1 VYYLRLT
8 SLTDGSEDPNPLMI
22 LFFLVPLILLTI
34 AAVNFVQIRT
44 PKQASEFQESVG
56 VVVPM
61 RNEAENVE
69 GLVAT
74 LAAQSGDMHFYLL
87 DDSSED
93 STFELLQKFTAHDSR
108 FTAIKGAPLADGW
121 IGKTWA
127 LQQLFE
133 ASNEDVLVSIDAD
146 VRLTNDAIAKAVST
160 MHGARLDFVS
170 PYPRQIAQ
178 SFGERLIQP
187 LLQWSWLST
196 VPLRNAEG
204 SRQKSMAVANGQFF
218 VVRRS
223 ALNSIGGYVSV
234 KHAVIDDVFLARA
247 LMESGSSGTVIN
259 GSDIAE
265 TRMYSSWNEIEAG
278 YGKSLNKAFGS
289 VFGAV
294 FVIAFLFATSIA
306 PLILG
311 LLGNPYGWLGFA
323 AIVGSRVLSAIKS
336 RGRVLDSVLHP
347 ISIVALIYLIVYS
360 YLMRGTVQ
368 WKGRTV

>member
-1 VYYLRLT
+1 
-8 SLTDGSEDPNPLMI
+8 MI
-22 LFFLVPLILLTI
+22 LFFLLPLILLTI

-44 PKQASEFQESVG
+44 PKAISELQDSVG

-69 GLVAT
+69 GIVAT
-74 LAAQSGDMHFYLL
+74 LSAQDGPFHFYLL
-87 DDSSED
+87 DDNSED
-93 STFELLQKFTAHDSR
+93 STFELLQR
-108 FTAIKGAPLADGW
+108 FTAGDTRFTVIKGAPLADGW

-133 ASNEDVLVSIDAD
+133 ASNEEVLVSIDAD
-146 VRLTNDAIAKAVST
+146 VRLANDAINKAVT
-160 MHGARLDFVS
+160 LMHGARLDFVS
-170 PYPRQIAQ
+170 PYPRQIAL
-178 SFGERLIQP
+178 SFAERLIQP
-187 LLQWSWLST
+187 LLQWSWLTT
-196 VPLRNAEG
+196 VPLRFAEG
-204 SRQKSMAVANGQFF
+204 ARMKSMAVANGQFF
-218 VVRRS
+218 VVRRA
-223 ALNSIGGYVSV
+223 ALNSVGGYQSV

-247 LMESGSSGTVIN
+247 LMASGSSGTVIN

-265 TRMYSSWNEIEAG
+265 TRMYASWSEIEAG

-289 VFGAV
+289 LVGAI

-306 PLILG
+306 PLVLG

-323 AIVGSRVLSAIKS
+323 AIVGTRVLSAIKS
-336 RGRVLDSVLHP
+336 RGRILDSVLHP

-360 YLMRGTVQ
+360 YLVRKTVM

>member
-1 VYYLRLT
+1 
-8 SLTDGSEDPNPLMI
+8 MI
-22 LFFLVPLILLTI
+22 LFFLLPLILLTI

-44 PKQASEFQESVG
+44 PNRTSELLESVG

-74 LAAQSGDMHFYLL
+74 LAAQSDDLHFYLL
-87 DDSSED
+87 DDNSED
-93 STFELLQKFTAHDSR
+93 STYELLQKFTAHDSR
-108 FTAIKGAPLADGW
+108 FTVIKGAPLEDSW

-133 ASNEDVLVSIDAD
+133 VSNEEVLVSIDAD
-146 VRLTNDAIAKAVST
+146 VRLTNDAINKAVT
-160 MHGARLDFVS
+160 ALRGARLDFVS

-187 LLQWSWLST
+187 LLQWSWLTT
-196 VPLRNAEG
+196 VPLRYAESSG
-204 SRQKSMAVANGQFF
+204 QKSMAVANGQFF

-223 ALNSIGGYVSV
+223 ALNSIGGYTAV
-234 KHAVIDDVFLARA
+234 KHAVIDDVFLARELIA
-247 LMESGSSGTVIN
+247 HGSSGTVIN

-265 TRMYSSWNEIEAG
+265 TRMYASWNEIEAG
-278 YGKSLNKAFGS
+278 YGKSLSKAFGS
-289 VFGAV
+289 IFGAV

-323 AIVGSRVLSAIKS
+323 AIVGTRVVSAIKS

>member
-1 VYYLRLT
+1 
-8 SLTDGSEDPNPLMI
+8 MI
-22 LFFLVPLILLTI
+22 LFFLLPLILLTI
-34 AAVNFVQIRT
+34 AAVNFAQIRT
-44 PKQASEFQESVG
+44 PRHTSELVESVG
-56 VVVPM
+56 VIVPM

-74 LAAQSGDMHFYLL
+74 LSAQSGDLHFYLL
-87 DDSSED
+87 DDNSED
-93 STFELLQKFTAHDSR
+93 STYELLQKFTAHDSR
-108 FTAIKGAPLADGW
+108 FTIIKGSPLVDGW

-133 ASNEDVLVSIDAD
+133 VSNEEVLVSIDAD
-146 VRLTNDAIAKAVST
+146 VRLTNDAINKAVT
-160 MHGARLDFVS
+160 ALRGARLDFVS

-187 LLQWSWLST
+187 LLQWSWLTT
-196 VPLRNAEG
+196 VPLRYAESSG
-204 SRQKSMAVANGQFF
+204 QKSMAVANGQFF

-223 ALNSIGGYVSV
+223 ALNSIGGYAAV
-234 KHAVIDDVFLARA
+234 KHAVIDDVFLARELIA
-247 LMESGSSGTVIN
+247 HGSSGTVIN

-265 TRMYSSWNEIEAG
+265 TRMYASWNEIEAG

-289 VFGAV
+289 IFGAV

-323 AIVGSRVLSAIKS
+323 AIVGTRVLSAIKS